1 MSRHPSGSDHTDA
14 DDADV
19 LVFVFFLVLVLIVVV
34 LVFLVVDFDFVFL
47 VPDGVDVDDSGV
59 TGMALLLVPSLV
71 ASVVV
76 VVSAV
81 EETPLLLRFVGVTM
95 VLSSSDAVLLLFFLE
110 VRVAVCFF
118 VVGVKGRTNSSAS
131 ELSEDLPWNNRT
143 LRLGCV
149 PMLAIS
155 LVPVLVLPLLPVMGV
170 EHFSISD
177 GDSGNKVM
185 IVLRFTFM
193 LLL

>member
-1 MSRHPSGSDHTDA
+1 MFDA
-14 DDADV
+14 VIV
-19 LVFVFFLVLVLIVVV
+19 LRRQPPIVV
-34 LVFLVVDFDFVFL
+34 FII
-47 VPDGVDVDDSGV
+47 
-59 TGMALLLVPSLV
+59 
-71 ASVVV
+71 VVV

-81 EETPLLLRFVGVTM
+81 EEPLLLLRFVGVTM

-110 VRVAVCFF
+110 VRVTVCFF

-170 EHFSISD
+170 ERFSIID
-177 GDSGNKVM
+177 GDSGNNVM

-193 LLL
+193 LLLCVGNTFKSSLILIR